1 MGAVDGVLCSARN
14 GQRPTARGENTRGSN
29 YAARQPA
36 AAGGP
41 TTQRA
46 SQRRQERVA
55 QRTQY
60 WAAWK
65 RQQRLAAANANIDL
79 LVGSVH
85 ETDAQHLMRHA
96 DAGFMQNC
104 PRCMVI
110 SKRADI
116 AQVAPWASERPCKF
130 GGSWRMGCRI
140 CFAGR
145 NIQAAFARKVSRRE
159 INKGKEVCQQAIARC
174 SSKLGELQ
182 CLLPT
187 RSCWMLTRMLRRHA
201 ASDFHRLAASVIN
214 CPSQISLSRIAPT
227 TVNKHCERLV

>member
-1 MGAVDGVLCSARN
+1 MGAVDGVLCSTRN
-14 GQRPTARGENTRGSN
+14 GQRGENTRGSN
-29 YAARQPA
+29 YAERQPA

-41 TTQRA
+41 TTQRS

-60 WAAWK
+60 WAAWE
-65 RQQRLAAANANIDL
+65 RQQRLAAANADIDL

-85 ETDAQHLMRHA
+85 QTDAQHLMRHA

-116 AQVAPWASERPCKF
+116 AQFAPWASERPFQF
-130 GGSWRMGCRI
+130 GGGWIMGCRI

-145 NIQAAFARKVSRRE
+145 NTQAALARKALHRE
-159 INKGKEVCQQAIARC
+159 SNKGKEVCQQAIARC
-174 SSKLGELQ
+174 SRKLGEFQ
-182 CLLPT
+182 CLPPT
-187 RSCWMLTRMLRRHA
+187 TPPYLLTRMLRRHA
-201 ASDFHRLAASVIN
+201 ASDFHRFAASVIN

-227 TVNKHCERLV
+227 CE